1 MKEHNKKIKYG
12 TAIALGF
19 FDGIHLGHRAVI
31 GKMIEEANKDE
42 NLLSM
47 VYTFN
52 KNPASLFGKSIEIIT
67 PNIERYKIMRE
78 MGVEKIVEDD
88 FENVRDLSPKDFVSE
103 VLVRRFNAKKVF
115 CGFNYHFGK
124 GGKAHSGDLK
134 RLCSEFSIEVTAIP
148 PVTLIGDTV
157 SSTRIRSL
165 VKNGEIENANLL
177 LGHCFGFSSQVEE
190 GNHIGRKL
198 NTPTINQKLPA
209 GLVIPK
215 FGVYSTIVT
224 VDGKK
229 YPGVTNIGVKPT
241 IGNYLPLSET
251 WILNYSGESLYGKE
265 ADIRLI
271 NFQRP
276 EKKFSSI
283 EELREQIKNDG
294 HLALINIDKCNFNYN
309 I

>member
-1 MKEHNKKIKYG
+1 MKEHNEKIKYG
-12 TAIALGF
+12 TAVALGF

-31 GKMIEEANKDE
+31 GKMLEEAHKDE

-52 KNPASLFGKSIEIIT
+52 KNPAALFGKSIEIIT
-67 PNIERYKIMRE
+67 PNSERYKIMRE

-124 GGKAHSGDLK
+124 GGKANSGDLK
-134 RLCSEFSIEVTAIP
+134 RLCSEFSIEVAAIP
-148 PVTLIGDTV
+148 PVTLMGDTV

-165 VKNGEIENANLL
+165 LKNGEIENANLL

-198 NTPTINQKLPA
+198 NTPTINQKLPE
-209 GLVIPK
+209 GFVIPK

-251 WILNYSGESLYGKE
+251 WILNYSGESLYGKK

-294 HLALINIDKCNFNYN
+294 HLALINIDKSNFNYN